1 MRKPLIIITAGKR
14 NEATAR
20 GEQQTVVSGC
30 NVDYVNAVVG
40 AGGAPLLLPS
50 IADTDALR
58 AAMEVADGVLLSGGG
73 DVNALTY
80 GEEPHLTSCYQD
92 PIRDD
97 MEFEVTR
104 LALEANVPILG
115 VCRGI
120 QVLNV
125 VMGGTLI
132 QDIPSQVPGAV
143 KHYAQPLDVTLL
155 HTIEIEPDSLMARV
169 TGATSM
175 AVNSWHHQTVKDLG
189 HGLRVNSRARDG
201 VIEGVESS
209 DGKPILGVQFHPEE
223 CVSLYPRFRVF
234 FDWLVQEA
242 SAYARR
248 SSDEEA
254 EPLPSQPMEPLHR
267 AFALRE
273 SA

>member
-1 MRKPLIIITAGKR
+1 MRKPLIIITTGRR

-30 NVDYVNAVVG
+30 NVDYINAVVG

-50 IADTDALR
+50 IADTDAIR

-73 DVNALTY
+73 DVNSLTY

-92 PIRDD
+92 AIRDD
-97 MEFEVTR
+97 TEFEVTR

-115 VCRGI
+115 ICRGL
-120 QVLNV
+120 QLLNV
-125 VMGGTLI
+125 AMGGTLI

-155 HTIEIEPDSLMARV
+155 HTIEIEPDSVLARV
-169 TGATSM
+169 TETTSM
-175 AVNSWHHQTVKDLG
+175 AVNSWHHQTAKEVG
-189 HGLRVNSRARDG
+189 RGLRINSRARDG
-201 VIEGVESS
+201 VIEGLESS
-209 DGKPILGVQFHPEE
+209 EGKPILAVQFHPEE
-223 CVSLYPRFRVF
+223 CVPVYPRFRVF

-242 SAYARR
+242 NAYTRR
-248 SSDEEA
+248 GDREL
-254 EPLPSQPMEPLHR
+254 PLLHRMEVTRR
-267 AFALRE
+267 AFALDE
-273 SA
+273 SG